1 MKKTFNRTHIEGFL
15 YEHDLQLRT
24 SGEKSKNPGTEFI
37 MGNVHIATD
46 DKLENVIAVHFSYVT
61 ATTAKGNANATFT
74 VLKDIYEGKYKSVTE
89 GGVQE
94 AVKLRIDSAIGL
106 NEFYTDRNGTSE
118 LISAKRNE
126 GGFVHVVTELSE
138 CEKDRNTFET
148 DILITGVTRV
158 EADEEKNLPEKV
170 NIKGCIFDFKGAV
183 LPVEFIATN
192 EAAMNYFEDLG
203 ASSTNP
209 IFTKVRGQQIS
220 TVTVRKIVEESA
232 FGDASVREVK
242 NSRKD
247 YLVTWAQGEP
257 YAWDDE
263 ETITAQELTDALA
276 NREVYLASVKQ
287 RQDEYNASRGQGK
300 LDTTPAKGG
309 FNF

>member
-74 VLKDIYEGKYKSVTE
+74 ILKDIYEGKYKSITE
-89 GGVQE
+89 SGVPE
-94 AVKLRIDSAIGL
+94 AVKLKIDSAIGL

-118 LISAKRNE
+118 LISTKRNE

-138 CEKDRNTFET
+138 YEADRNTFDT
-148 DILITGVTRV
+148 DILITGVTRI

-170 NIKGCIFDFKGAV
+170 NIKGCIFDFRGAV

-209 IFTKVRGQQIS
+209 IFTRVRGQQIS
-220 TVTVRKIVEESA
+220 TVIVRKIVEESA

-242 NSRKD
+242 SSRKD
-247 YLVTWAQGEP
+247 YLVTWAQGVT

-276 NREVYLASVKQ
+276 DREVYLASVKQ
-287 RQDEYNASRGQGK
+287 RQDEYNASKGQSK
-300 LDTTPAKGG
+300 VNTTPAKGG